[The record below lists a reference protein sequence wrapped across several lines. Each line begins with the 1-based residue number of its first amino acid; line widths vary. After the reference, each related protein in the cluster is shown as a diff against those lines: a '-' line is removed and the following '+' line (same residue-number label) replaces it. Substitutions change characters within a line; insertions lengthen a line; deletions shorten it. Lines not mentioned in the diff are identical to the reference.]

1 MQKSNQFVVMDH
13 HPITGF
19 SLWAERIANNK
30 EKNNERTK
38 KRKEVRREQW
48 AVKHSKSN

>member
-1 MQKSNQFVVMDH
+1 MKDSQFVKMDH

-30 EKNNERTK
+30 EVNYDRTK
-38 KRKEVRREQW
+38 KRKAARREQY
-48 AVKHSKSN
+48 AVKHGKNN